1 MKSIYFILFI
11 GVFVLSSCYNKRS
24 GHGHGHPHGASSGAD
39 QHDDHAHDEVKN
51 SYTVFSED
59 FEMFGEADPFVK
71 GKNSEVLAH
80 FTQLSDFKPLDGA
93 SVTLKMV
100 IGKTGIKQT
109 LEKPLRKGIYKFKIR
124 PEVDGPAYLLFEI
137 NKNGQLYK
145 IKVDGIKV
153 YADEHDAI
161 HEAELANV
169 EGANDIAFLKEQ
181 VWNTDF
187 RVEKITKRDFNE
199 IINTAGEIV
208 PSNTNE
214 IEIVAQTS
222 GVISL
227 NDNFVQ
233 GKRINSGEILV
244 SVSGGMLEDSYNVK
258 VLKLKADLD
267 KAKKNFDRVEELNRD
282 NIVST
287 REYEAA
293 KNDYEKVQAVYD
305 NLTKNY
311 SERGKGIVSPAK
323 GIITEILV
331 KEGQYV
337 ESGQIIAK
345 MQVGKTVMLRVNLP
359 KKYANRLDEIQSANF
374 VTDYDK
380 EILSTEALGG
390 VKMNTGVAAFYDS
403 PYIPIYFKL
412 PASKDLIT
420 YSYCKVYLKA
430 KKADKLFFIPNSALI
445 ESENVYWV
453 YVQLAGETYIKREVE
468 LGVTDGNYWTVT
480 KGLNEGDYVVTRG
493 AFSVKQAS
501 MSDAVPAHTH

>member
-11 GVFVLSSCYNKRS
+11 GVFVLSSCYNKRT
-24 GHGHGHPHGASSGAD
+24 GHGHGHPHGASSSD

-51 SYTVFSED
+51 SYTVFSDD

-80 FTQLSDFKPLDGA
+80 FTQLKDFKPLDGA

-109 LEKPLRKGIYKFKIR
+109 LKRPLRKGIYKFKIH
-124 PEVDGPAYLLFEI
+124 PEVEGAAYLLFEI
-137 NKNGQLYK
+137 NKGGK
-145 IKVDGIKV
+145 IYTVKVDGIKV
-153 YADEHDAI
+153 YSDEHDAI
-161 HEAELANV
+161 HEAEMANK

-187 RVEKITKRDFNE
+187 KVERIVKRDFNE

-233 GKRINSGEILV
+233 GKRINTGEILV
-244 SVSGGMLEDSYNVK
+244 SVNGGMLEDSYNVK

-267 KAKKNFDRVEELNRD
+267 KAKNNFDRVEELNRD

-287 REYEAA
+287 KEYEAA
-293 KNDYEKVQAVYD
+293 KNDYEKILAEYN

-311 SERGKGIVSPAK
+311 SEKGKGIISPAK

-345 MQVGKTVMLRVNLP
+345 MQIGKTVMLRVNLP

-380 EILSTEALGG
+380 EILSTENLGG

-412 PASKDLIT
+412 PASKNLIT
-420 YSYCKVYLKA
+420 YSYCKVFLKA
-430 KKADKLFFIPNSALI
+430 KKSDKVIFVPNSALI

-453 YVQLAGETYIKREVE
+453 YVQLAGETYVKREVE
-468 LGVTDGNYWTVT
+468 LGVTDGNFWTVT
-480 KGLNEGDYVVTRG
+480 KGLSVGDLVVTRG